1 MVLFLQADAPG
12 TMTLVFDLLIAIAYF
27 CIPLQ
32 LLYCFVWFPFRIRA
46 KPAVIGSLFVSFITA
61 CGVTHLVRAFNF
73 ADAIPIVTGICT
85 VISLMTAIMLLWLI
99 PGMFKLARSLEKE
112 RTDRLMLESLRA
124 ALREAVEGPEDKKAV
139 LDIIRSVPFCSNRQL
154 RLLTAAKSSLIRMLG
169 THGVDIISTQNVHS
183 MHNKVV
189 VPINQVVAIVADA
202 DVHADHSELL
212 ERVGLQIAQLFTE
225 TGDMILG

>member
-1 MVLFLQADAPG
+1 
-12 TMTLVFDLLIAIAYF
+12 
-27 CIPLQ
+27 
-32 LLYCFVWFPFRIRA
+32 
-46 KPAVIGSLFVSFITA
+46 
-61 CGVTHLVRAFNF
+61 
-73 ADAIPIVTGICT
+73 
-85 VISLMTAIMLLWLI
+85 MTAIMLLWLI

-112 RTDRLMLESLRA
+112 RTDRMMLESLRA

-139 LDIIRSVPFCSNRQL
+139 LDLIRSVPFCSNRQL

-169 THGVDIISTQNVHS
+169 THGVDIISTQNVHL

-202 DVHADHSELL
+202 DVHAQHSELL